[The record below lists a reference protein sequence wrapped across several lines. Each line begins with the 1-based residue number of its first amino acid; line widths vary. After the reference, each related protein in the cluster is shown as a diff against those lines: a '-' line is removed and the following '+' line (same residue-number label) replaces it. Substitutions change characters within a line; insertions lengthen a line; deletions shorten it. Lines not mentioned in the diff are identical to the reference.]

1 MRGQHVISRKLA
13 GVSAA
18 AVGAATAVT
27 ALLVGAAS
35 GSAQTEFN
43 DSAYGIAATGLV
55 PIEPTPFVESTDGE
69 VVTDELLQL
78 PQPLGVGV
86 LKVEAGGNAAKAQAL
101 DVNLAEQLELR
112 VLTTTCDNA
121 QGDVELI
128 GGSLGGEDL
137 PSEPAPG
144 ETIDASPLATVEL
157 NKQTENEDGTLTVDG
172 LVLTVLPPGDA
183 GAPVA
188 AQDFEQ
194 LEQLAPEQLQLP
206 AAAPATVGDLR
217 AQLDELNSDLAVQ
230 QGEALLTVT
239 LTSATCGAEKK
250 APAPKPKPV
259 EADLPVTG

>member
-1 MRGQHVISRKLA
+1 MITRKLA
-13 GVSAA
+13 GVSAG

-27 ALLVGAAS
+27 ALLLGAAS
-35 GSAQTEFN
+35 GSAQPEFN
-43 DSAYGIAATGLV
+43 DSAYGIAAEGLV
-55 PIEPTPFVESTDGE
+55 PIDPTPSVESTDGE
-69 VVTDELLQL
+69 VVTDELLEL

-101 DVNLAEQLELR
+101 DVNIAEQLELR

-128 GGSLGGEDL
+128 GGLLGGEDL

-157 NKQTENEDGTLTVDG
+157 NKQTENEDGTLTVEG
-172 LVLTVLPPGDA
+172 LVLTLLPPGDA
-183 GAPVA
+183 AAPLA
-188 AQDFEQ
+188 SEDFEQ

-206 AAAPATVGDLR
+206 AEAPATVGDLR
-217 AQLDELNSDLAVQ
+217 AQLEELNTDLPIQ

-239 LTSATCGAEKK
+239 LTSATCGAEEE
-250 APAPKPKPV
+250 APAPKPEPV
-259 EADLPVTG
+259 ETDLPVTG